1 MKILA
6 KLYGTLGR
14 FFPGYVH
21 ADGVIVEIPDN
32 GKVKDVLSFLN
43 IPESENVMV
52 AVDGHIMKQDDN
64 LTDNAKVYIMQPLHG
79 G

>member
-32 GKVKDVLSFLN
+32 GKVKDVLSAFTLD
-43 IPESENVMV
+43 EFQDM
-52 AVDGHIMKQDDN
+52 AVTRD
-64 LTDNAKVYIMQPLHG
+64 
-79 G
+79 